1 VFSEDFIGR
10 ALLAAPA
17 IFFAL
22 TVHEFFHAW
31 TALRF
36 GDTTARDLGRLTL
49 NPLAHLDLF
58 GTIMMFVSQFRF
70 GWAKPV
76 PVDLRHCRNPRV
88 ADFWVTAAGPI
99 SNLGL
104 ALIFGTM
111 FRFLIANNF
120 RVHEGVYHFL
130 TISVLINI
138 SLAFFNLIPLFPL
151 DGSHMLRSILPP
163 SMGATIDKIDV
174 AAPFILIIL
183 IVSGATWVVIGPL
196 VSLAFGIVTGLSLG

>member
-1 VFSEDFIGR
+1 MFGEDFIQQ

-31 TALRF
+31 TAFRF
-36 GDTTARDLGRLTL
+36 GDSTARDMGRMTL

-76 PVDLRHCRNPRV
+76 PVDLRNCKNPRV
-88 ADFWVTAAGPI
+88 ADFWITAAGPI

-104 ALIFGTM
+104 SLIFGTM
-111 FRFLIANNF
+111 FRLIVVSDVN
-120 RVHEGVYHFL
+120 VHEGVFRFL

-163 SMGATIDKIDV
+163 SMGDILDKVDV

-183 IVSGATWVVIGPL
+183 IISGVTWVVMGPF
-196 VSLAFGIVTGLSLG
+196 VSLTFALVTGMSLG